1 VNRRVTPS
9 WIVQSHIQIHIRR
22 LNRRTKSKK
31 VLSIPYHTPAL
42 APAAA
47 QQKYKSLAARIH
59 THIYTYKSASLRHN
73 KPKDR
78 AAPSRLV
85 SSRLTS
91 PHLTSLFD
99 SAATSPETNVPAQ
112 DSPNSPCQPSRALAP
127 YRDPSLVLCSRT
139 AGGANERAGTAQY
152 DRTRDGDEDALI
164 LFFPLGTRT
173 HSLWTQHFPK
183 QLSALHCIAL
193 HCVCVTALRCVASS

>member
-1 VNRRVTPS
+1 VNRRVAS
-9 WIVQSHIQIHIRR
+9 RWVVQSHTQIHIRR

-31 VLSIPYHTPAL
+31 FCPYHTPAL

-59 THIYTYKSASLRHN
+59 THIYTYKSASLRHS

-91 PHLTSLFD
+91 LFD
-99 SAATSPETNVPAQ
+99 SAATSPGNQRPCAGQPQLAMPAVASSGSMSR
-112 DSPNSPCQPSRALAP
+112 SPPCTLSPS
-127 YRDPSLVLCSRT
+127 T
-139 AGGANERAGTAQY
+139 ASGANEPVQHDVTETEMETKTHPY
-152 DRTRDGDEDALI
+152 SS
-164 LFFPLGTRT
+164 FF
-173 HSLWTQHFPK
+173 
-183 QLSALHCIAL
+183 
-193 HCVCVTALRCVASS
+193 ASGNPEPTPSGPSIFLNN